1 VPRLRPA
8 RTRVLALFFFVRG
21 GGLGRGALIFIRP
34 LKPEHQLDQL
44 VFAEL
49 LQITAIHAAILVW
62 TASDGINCARM
73 RLLRSQTKETVR
85 GTD

>member
-1 VPRLRPA
+1 MGGVRPPRVS
-8 RTRVLALFFFVRG
+8 T
-21 GGLGRGALIFIRP
+21 LIGP

-44 VFAEL
+44 LFAEL
-49 LQITAIHAAILVW
+49 LQITAIHTPMLVW